1 MAVEFI
7 RLKITRS
14 GAAPLQLFGSVILRI
29 DGSADFFGDAREHA
43 EEISALIDKVRLDTP
58 FGRVTAEDLERSDRP
73 SLLADMLRLDDV
85 KVLGPMLL
93 SVDRVPAVG
102 GAIDQAAAARTHRA
116 LSRFTAAR
124 RSGCVLAPGR
134 DAA

>member
-29 DGSADFFGDAREHA
+29 DGTADFLGDTQAHA
-43 EEISALIDKVRLDTP
+43 EDISALIDNVRLDTP
-58 FGRVTAEDLERSDRP
+58 FGRVTAADLACDDRP
-73 SLLADMLRLDDV
+73 SLLADMLRLDEV

-102 GAIDQAAAARTHRA
+102 GEIDQEAAARAHRT
-116 LSRFTAAR
+116 LSRFSTAR
-124 RSGCVLAPGR
+124 RGRVAAPGR